1 MKTYIEW
8 RTVETPSGI
17 LVTMTATWESTRLYR
32 NLRLQESDI
41 MVTRFA
47 EAGLPVSEE
56 WRVYRQQLRDITT
69 AYATPE
75 DVVFPDA
82 PPFVISDTA
91 VSQEERLEAAELMI
105 DLLLDT
111 QQETPVNG

>member
-1 MKTYIEW
+1 MTFTEFSQLYSE
-8 RTVETPSGI
+8 RPFEP
-17 LVTMTATWESTRLYR
+17 VTITWSMVKDYR
-32 NLRLQESDI
+32 HVRLQASDI
-41 MVTRFA
+41 VVTRFA

-82 PPFVISDTA
+82 PPFVIPDTA